1 MRRIA
6 LPRFMPIIFMLLTIA
21 LIVAGIASL
30 GKVFLSSESKK
41 EVTDNSQTQLV
52 STSSSASVRMNVRG
66 PIVATENFRGF
77 SITVAPQARQLSVY
91 SGYNLNVLSQ
101 TNLTNVP
108 SGYEQF
114 VYALKNLKLAEGNEL
129 VGEKNDT
136 RGVCPTGI
144 LYEFAILDNNK
155 SVKTLW
161 TTNCASYKGSL
172 KANRSELYNL
182 FMAQIPNSS
191 TIISPYNLN

>member
-1 MRRIA
+1 M
-6 LPRFMPIIFMLLTIA
+6 PRFMPIIFMLLTIA
-21 LIVAGIASL
+21 LIVAGIVSL
-30 GKVFLSSESKK
+30 GKVLLSSESKK

-91 SGYNLNVLSQ
+91 SGYNLNVLTQ

-161 TTNCASYKGSL
+161 TTNCTSYKGSL

>member
-1 MRRIA
+1 M
-6 LPRFMPIIFMLLTIA
+6 PRFMPAVFMLVTIA
-21 LIVAGIASL
+21 LIIAGAVSL
-30 GKVFLSSESKK
+30 GRVLLMPSGNK
-41 EVTDNSQTQLV
+41 EPSDNSQTQLV
-52 STSSSASVRMNVRG
+52 STTSTASVRMNVRG

-77 SITVAPQARQLSVY
+77 SIVVAPQSRQMSVY
-91 SGYNLNVLSQ
+91 SGYNLNVLTQ

-114 VYALKNLKLAEGNEL
+114 VYALKNLKLADGKEL
-129 VGEKNDT
+129 SGDKNDT
-136 RGVCPTGI
+136 KGVCPTGI

-161 TTNCASYKGSL
+161 TTNCASYRGSL